1 MDLGTIIGAI
11 AGVILLMVAMLLT
24 NVPFSFFIS
33 PTSFIVVIGGSLAA
47 MMIANPATRMLRM
60 IRYFAL
66 VFRAREWHEER
77 IVSDMVTFAG
87 RARREGLLAL
97 EDHIPEISDDFMSRG
112 IQLVVDGVDPAVI
125 QRVLLKDLEKIEERH
140 QEVIKFFDDWG
151 KLAPAFG
158 LIGTLIGLV
167 SLLRNLADRAGL
179 GQALALALLTTL
191 YGAAFANLFL
201 LPISS
206 KLEDRSLKEALV
218 KEIII
223 EGVLSI
229 QAGDNPRILLDKL
242 IAYLPPGR
250 RESVYSELEVRQY
263 E

>member
-1 MDLGTIIGAI
+1 MDLGTVVGI
-11 AGVILLMVAMLLT
+11 ALGLVLLLLAVVFTGIPFFTFLNPVSVMV
-24 NVPFSFFIS
+24 
-33 PTSFIVVIGGSLAA
+33 VVGGSFAA
-47 MMIANPATRMLRM
+47 MMVSNPASRMVKV
-60 IRYFAL
+60 IRYFGLA
-66 VFRAREWHEER
+66 FRAREWHEER

-87 RARREGLLAL
+87 RARREGLLSL
-97 EDHIPEISDDFMSRG
+97 EDYIPEIDDEFMSRG
-112 IQLVVDGVDPAVI
+112 IQLVVDGTAPAVI

-167 SLLRNLADRAGL
+167 ALLRNLNDRANL
-179 GQALALALLTTL
+179 GPALALALLTTL
-191 YGAAFANLFL
+191 YGAMFANLFL
-201 LPISS
+201 LPVRS

-229 QAGDNPRILLDKL
+229 QSGDNPRILLDKL
-242 IAYLPPGR
+242 IAYLPPNR
-250 RESVYSELEVRQY
+250 RKGVYNELEERQY
-263 E
+263 R

>member
-11 AGVILLMVAMLLT
+11 VGTVLLLVATLLT
-24 NVPFSFFIS
+24 NVPFTFFFS
-33 PTSFIVVIGGSLAA
+33 PVSIMVVVGGSFAA
-47 MMIANPATRMLRM
+47 MMIANPAARMVKTL
-60 IRYFAL
+60 RYFTLA
-66 VFRAREWHEER
+66 FRAQEWHEER

-97 EDHIPEISDDFMSRG
+97 EDYIEEINDDFMSRG

-151 KLAPAFG
+151 KLAPSFG

-167 SLLRNLADRAGL
+167 SLLRNLSDREGL
-179 GQALALALLTTL
+179 GQGLALALLTTL

-201 LPISS
+201 IPIRS
-206 KLEDRSLKEALV
+206 KLEDRSLNEALV

-229 QAGDNPRILLDKL
+229 QSGDNPRILLDKL
-242 IAYLPPGR
+242 IAYLPPNR
-250 RESVYSELEVRQY
+250 RESVYSELESRQY

>member
-11 AGVILLMVAMLLT
+11 AGILILIISMILT
-24 NVPFSFFIS
+24 NVPFAFFIS
-33 PTSFIVVIGGSLAA
+33 PTSVLVVVGGSFAA
-47 MMIANPATRMLRM
+47 MMIANPAARMVRM
-60 IRYFAL
+60 FRYFSLA
-66 VFRAREWHEER
+66 FRAQELHEER

-97 EDHIPEISDDFMSRG
+97 EDYIEEISDDFMSRG
-112 IQLVVDGVDPAVI
+112 IQLVVDGIDPAVI
-125 QRVLLKDLEKIEERH
+125 QRILLKDLEKVEERH

-167 SLLRNLADRAGL
+167 SLLRNLADREGL

-201 LPISS
+201 LPIRS

-229 QAGDNPRILLDKL
+229 QSGDNPRILLDKL
-242 IAYLPPGR
+242 IAYLPPHR
-250 RESVYSELEVRQY
+250 RESVYSELESRQY